1 MTLDLRPSID
11 TLGENGLRGDGPVTS
26 GTIFSMYET
35 LYIFNRVTVVLC
47 ENPLSYTF
55 MIYCFAVSMCSSN
68 TGFIFI
74 VQV

>member
-1 MTLDLRPSID
+1 MTLDLRSTVV

-47 ENPLSYTF
+47 ENPLSYAF
-55 MIYCFAVSMCSSN
+55 MI
-68 TGFIFI
+68 
-74 VQV
+74 